1 MIAQRRVLTLLGW
14 VVATG
19 IGCALFAW
27 PFFVSDA
34 SVAAIAA
41 LGIGTCGALILIEM
55 GSRSLDVRSF
65 ALLVA
70 LSSIDAAARA
80 LLVTGIGG
88 FSPIFL
94 LILCAGYVFG
104 ARYGFLVGAS
114 SLLVSAVVTGGIGPW
129 LPYQLFAAGWVGAFA
144 GFFAHRRDH
153 KPDWC
158 DVAILAMIGIVAGYG
173 FGIAMDIW
181 DWTYYQAAP
190 GLGFHPGM
198 SLSLALSHFVRF
210 YLTTSF
216 VWDSF
221 RAGGNALMVIVLGTP
236 ILIALGRLRA
246 QMSARVHRST
256 PGKES
261 QSRIGT
267 PSSELFH

>member
-1 MIAQRRVLTLLGW
+1 MSRRMMTTLGW
-14 VVATG
+14 IFATG

-27 PFFVSDA
+27 PFFAPNA

-41 LGIGTCGALILIEM
+41 LAFGTCGALLLIEM

-65 ALLVA
+65 ALLAA

-129 LPYQLFAAGWVGAFA
+129 LPYQLFAAGWVGAFG
-144 GFFAHRRDH
+144 GFFARRSDH
-153 KPDWC
+153 KPGWI
-158 DVAILAMIGIVAGYG
+158 DVTLLAVIGIIAGYG
-173 FGIAMDIW
+173 FGMAMDIW

-190 GLGFHPGM
+190 GLGFHAGM
-198 SLSLALSHFVRF
+198 SLSLALHHFAKF
-210 YLTTSF
+210 YVTTSF

-221 RAGGNALMVIVLGTP
+221 RAGGNALMVIVLGAP
-236 ILIALGRLRA
+236 ILMALGRLKA
-246 QMSARVHRST
+246 QMSARVHRAT
-256 PGKES
+256 PDAGNPTRVAS
-261 QSRIGT
+261 PTTG
-267 PSSELFH
+267 

>member
-1 MIAQRRVLTLLGW
+1 MSSILGW
-14 VVATG
+14 LVATG

-27 PFFVSDA
+27 PFFAPGA

-41 LGIGTCGALILIEM
+41 LAFGTFSALVLIEM

-65 ALLVA
+65 ALLAA

-94 LILCAGYVFG
+94 LILCAGYIFG
-104 ARYGFLVGAS
+104 AKYGFLVGAS

-144 GFFAHRRDH
+144 GLFADHRGHRPSWRDI
-153 KPDWC
+153 
-158 DVAILAMIGIVAGYG
+158 AILAVIGVIAGYG

-181 DWTYYQAAP
+181 DWTYYQSAP
-190 GLGFHPGM
+190 GLGFHAGM
-198 SLSLALSHFVRF
+198 RLSLALSHFARF
-210 YLTTSF
+210 YVTTSF
-216 VWDSF
+216 AWDSL
-221 RAGGNALMVIVLGTP
+221 RAGGNALMVIVLGAP
-236 ILIALGRLRA
+236 VLIVLGRLKA
-246 QMSARVHRST
+246 QMSARIDRTSLGT
-256 PGKES
+256 GSPAQGGMPS
-261 QSRIGT
+261 QG
-267 PSSELFH
+267 

>member
-1 MIAQRRVLTLLGW
+1 MDSRRVMTTVGW

-27 PFFVSDA
+27 PFFASNA

-41 LGIGTCGALILIEM
+41 LAIGTCGALLLIEM

-65 ALLVA
+65 ALLAA

-94 LILCAGYVFG
+94 LILCAGYIFG

-129 LPYQLFAAGWVGAFA
+129 LPYQLFAAGWVGALAGLFA
-144 GFFAHRRDH
+144 RRHDH
-153 KPDWC
+153 KPDWR
-158 DVAILAMIGIVAGYG
+158 DVTILTVIGIIAGYG
-173 FGIAMDIW
+173 FGMAMDIW

-190 GLGFHPGM
+190 GLGFHAGM
-198 SLSLALSHFVRF
+198 PLSLALSHFARF
-210 YLTTSF
+210 YVTTSF

-221 RAGGNALMVIVLGTP
+221 RAGGNALMVMVLGAP
-236 ILIALGRLRA
+236 ILIALGRLKA
-246 QMSARVHRST
+246 QMSARVHRTT
-256 PGKES
+256 PEAGS
-261 QSRIGT
+261 SRPICT
-267 PSSELFH
+267 PTSG